1 MMMEMSIESELN
13 ESDCVKVNGGE
24 KNNIGID
31 VNSDKIYNDEMEW
44 NTGNSVNIEEEEENT
59 ASGLWGSPSAYL
71 GQALR
76 NEVSQAIL

>member
-31 VNSDKIYNDEMEW
+31 VNSDKIYNDEME
-44 NTGNSVNIEEEEENT
+44 
-59 ASGLWGSPSAYL
+59 
-71 GQALR
+71 
-76 NEVSQAIL
+76 